1 MTESDSEKKTFKKK
15 LAQVFDDD
23 FRTRPLEW
31 KNYVDFVIIG
41 MIVLSTISVFLGT
54 FQLSEGFR
62 RCLNVFDWIVQ
73 IFFTVEVSLRIWAA
87 DQISDKYEGFGGRVL
102 YCLTFFGLVDFL
114 ATYPVWIGVAFPGLL
129 SAGVI
134 QLFRV
139 LRVARLFRVFHYMKS
154 FRFLGTAIQSKK
166 KEILMSLGFITVIT
180 VILSFI
186 LFLVEHDANPEMIR
200 DGWKSL
206 VWSFSKYIGD
216 PGLITDIPL
225 ETPGGSAIAFLI
237 GIMAIAFF
245 AVPIGLL
252 SAGFQETLE
261 KDAREKEL
269 TEFKHKVK
277 RMFRRSV
284 NKSFREYLT
293 NQPDGGGANFKF
305 MLFVPARVPVAKLQ
319 VRQGMTL
326 DDVIET
332 CKENKDL
339 RLKNLTSAVSD
350 EELAADKF
358 IVEHFPLNTEY
369 GCKIQRNSRVTIV
382 CTSSWDEVGIGWF
395 TYYLAL
401 FGGFNYVSR
410 EIKLSEEPDSY
421 FNFTAD
427 VSDRLEKKRA
437 KFLADVID
445 GENTSWVIIFDEH
458 IKNSDNTVDFH
469 FADTLKSGS
478 SSTVTDQDQYK
489 RLVDGFSSLMKEEFD
504 LETAFNSKRYPL
516 VKSNLGYRIRE
527 QRPDINAFVLRPSSE
542 LINFN
547 ARKLCIAYR
556 MALIIGEMLDPDHRI
571 RPEDVEE
578 MKKRGEGYFVE
589 ENNEKK
595 DIKEECR
602 GRRR

>member
-1 MTESDSEKKTFKKK
+1 MAESDSEKQTFKKK

-41 MIVLSTISVFLGT
+41 MIVLSTVSVFLGT

-87 DQISDKYEGFGGRVL
+87 DEISDKYKGFGGRVL

-114 ATYPVWIGVAFPGLL
+114 ATYPVWLGIAFPGLM
-129 SAGVI
+129 SAGVL

-252 SAGFQETLE
+252 SAGFQETIE
-261 KDAREKEL
+261 KDTREKEL
-269 TEFKHKVK
+269 IEFKDKVK
-277 RMFRRSV
+277 RLFRRNV
-284 NKSFREYLT
+284 DKSFREYLEDL
-293 NQPDGGGANFKF
+293 PDGEGDDFKS
-305 MLFVPARVPVAKLQ
+305 LIFVPARVSVAKLQ

-332 CKENKDL
+332 CKESTDF

-350 EELAADKF
+350 EDLAADKF

-410 EIKLSEEPDSY
+410 EVKKSEEPDSY
-421 FNFTAD
+421 FSFTPGISKD
-427 VSDRLEKKRA
+427 LKKKR
-437 KFLADVID
+437 KVFLEDVYS
-445 GENTSWVIIFDEH
+445 GENTEWVIIFDEH
-458 IKNSDNTVDFH
+458 LKNSANTVDFH
-469 FADTLKSGS
+469 FADTLKDGS
-478 SSTVTDQDQYK
+478 SSTVTDQDLYK
-489 RLVDGFSSLMKEEFD
+489 RFVDRFSTLMKKEFQ
-504 LETAFNSKRYPL
+504 LETSAPSKRYPL
-516 VKSNLGYRIRE
+516 FKGNLGYKIRKN
-527 QRPDINAFVLRPSSE
+527 RPDINAFVLRPSSE
-542 LINFN
+542 IINFN
-547 ARKLCIAYR
+547 SRKLCIAYR
-556 MALIIGEMLDPDHRI
+556 MALIISEMLDPGHGI
-571 RPEDVEE
+571 RPEDVAE
-578 MKKRGEGYFVE
+578 MKKRGEGYVVE
-589 ENNEKK
+589 EKEDKK
-595 DIKEECR
+595 D
-602 GRRR
+602 